1 MTRTENLQRITD
13 ALDAAVAALEP
24 FASGAIAA
32 TTKRGGDPVTAADLA
47 VNDVLLGMLLRPGEG
62 WLSEETA
69 DSIDRLRCE
78 RVWIV
83 DPIDGTREFVEGIPE
98 WCVSIGLVENGR
110 PVAGGV
116 ANPATGERIVGGTG
130 VGVRYVGERSIASA
144 KSLAEATV
152 LASRSEVRRGEWN
165 RFANGTFRSGAD
177 GFRGIQDGACR
188 GGAGRCDMDT
198 GAKARVG
205 RSRRCC
211 SRGGSRRMGSASR
224 GREPLFNQRQPLLP
238 GFGAASAGV
247 ARQVRFLLRAS
258 PVSET

>member
-165 RFANGTFRSGAD
+165 RFANEPFAVVPMGSVAFKMALV
-177 GFRGIQDGACR
+177 A
-188 GGAGRCDMDT
+188 AGRADATWTLVPKHEWDVAA
-198 GAKARVG
+198 GAALVAAA
-205 RSRRCC
+205 
-211 SRGGSRRMGSASR
+211 GGWAALPG